1 MLRDNLNDLVALSV
15 VVKEGSFTKAARQ
28 LGVSQSALSHA
39 VKGLEDRLGTRLLS
53 RSTRSLYPTDA
64 GRQLLKVI
72 DPSFASIQDAITNLG
87 EWQDNPSGTVKIIS
101 CRYAAHALVWP
112 RLRNK
117 LNNYPNLHI
126 ELLVDN
132 RVDDIIAEHYDMG
145 IRIEQEIPKDMISFP
160 ISEKEGMVI
169 AGSPEYLDRYGY
181 PQKPEDLLKH
191 NCIKVRK
198 LNDGRTFEWILQE
211 NGKPFVQKVNG
222 QWTFSDNGHAWHA
235 ALDGAGLAY
244 LPYDLF
250 EWKAREGRLVQVL
263 KEWMPLSPGFH
274 LFYPNRRHHSR
285 AFSLVL
291 EALKSEPTA

>member
-1 MLRDNLNDLVALSV
+1 MLRDHLNDLVALSIIAQ
-15 VVKEGSFTKAARQ
+15 EGSFTGAAKQ

-39 VKGLEDRLGTRLLS
+39 VKGLEARLGVRLLS

-72 DPSFASIQDAITNLG
+72 NPSFDNIQTAIDSLG
-87 EWQDNPSGTVKIIS
+87 EWQATPSGTIKIIS

-112 RLRNK
+112 RLRTK
-117 LNNYPNLHI
+117 LANYPDLHI

-132 RVDDIIAEHYDMG
+132 RVEDIIAEHYDIG

-160 ISEKEGMVI
+160 ISQPVNMVI
-169 AGSPEYLDRYGY
+169 AGSPEYLKRYGT
-181 PQKPEDLLKH
+181 PQKPQDLLSH

-198 LNDGRTFEWILQE
+198 LNAGQIFDWILQE
-211 NGKPFVQKVNG
+211 NGKQFIQKVNG

-244 LPYDLF
+244 IPFDLF
-250 EWKAREGRLVQVL
+250 EWKAKEGRLVQVL
-263 KEWMPLSPGFH
+263 KDWMPTSPGFH

-285 AFSLVL
+285 AFSLVVD
-291 EALKSEPTA
+291 ALKAQPL

>member
-1 MLRDNLNDLVALSV
+1 MLRDHLNDLVALSV
-15 VVKEGSFTKAARQ
+15 IAEEGSFTRAAKQ

-39 VKGLEDRLGTRLLS
+39 IKGLEARLGVRLLS

-72 DPSFASIQDAITNLG
+72 NPSFDNIQTAIDSLG
-87 EWQDNPSGTVKIIS
+87 EWQATPSGTIKIIS

-112 RLRNK
+112 RLRTK
-117 LNNYPNLHI
+117 LADYPDLHI

-132 RVDDIIAEHYDMG
+132 RVEDIIAEHYDIG

-160 ISEKEGMVI
+160 ISQPVNMVI
-169 AGSPEYLDRYGY
+169 AGSPEYLKRYGT
-181 PQKPEDLLKH
+181 PQKPQDLLSH

-198 LNDGRTFEWILQE
+198 LNAGQIFDWILAE
-211 NGKPFVQKVNG
+211 NGKQFIQKVNG

-244 LPYDLF
+244 IPFDLF
-250 EWKAREGRLVQVL
+250 EWKAKEGRLVQVL
-263 KEWMPLSPGFH
+263 KDWMPQSPGFH

-285 AFSLVL
+285 AFSLVV
-291 EALKSEPTA
+291 EALKASPM

>member
-1 MLRDNLNDLVALSV
+1 MLRDHLNDLVALSV
-15 VVKEGSFTKAARQ
+15 IAEEGSFTGAAKQ

-39 VKGLEDRLGTRLLS
+39 VKGLEARLGVRLLS

-72 DPSFASIQDAITNLG
+72 NPSFENIQTAIDSLG
-87 EWQDNPSGTVKIIS
+87 EWQATPSGTIKIIS

-112 RLRNK
+112 RLRTK
-117 LNNYPNLHI
+117 LADYPDLHI

-132 RVDDIIAEHYDMG
+132 RVEDIIAEHYDIG

-160 ISEKEGMVI
+160 ISQPLNMVI
-169 AGSPEYLDRYGY
+169 AGSPEYLKRYGT
-181 PQKPEDLLKH
+181 PQKPQDLLSH

-198 LNDGRTFEWILQE
+198 LNAGQIFDWILAE
-211 NGKPFVQKVNG
+211 NGKQFIQKVNG

-244 LPYDLF
+244 IPFDLF
-250 EWKAREGRLVQVL
+250 EWKAKEGRLVQVL
-263 KEWMPLSPGFH
+263 KDWMPKSPGFH

-285 AFSLVL
+285 AFSLVVD
-291 EALKSEPTA
+291 ALKAEPM